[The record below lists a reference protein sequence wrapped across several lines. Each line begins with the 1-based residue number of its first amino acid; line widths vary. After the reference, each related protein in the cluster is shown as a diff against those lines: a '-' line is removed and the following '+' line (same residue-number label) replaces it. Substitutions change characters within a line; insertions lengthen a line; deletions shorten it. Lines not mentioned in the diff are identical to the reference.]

1 MSKNITCVYIH
12 IIYLYSY
19 KNHTYTYINAYVFNL
34 HKYFSKK
41 KKQTKKIHPNS
52 LVYNVSHQETYSLL
66 Y

>member
-1 MSKNITCVYIH
+1 MHMYSIFINI
-12 IIYLYSY
+12 S
-19 KNHTYTYINAYVFNL
+19 A
-34 HKYFSKK
+34 K